1 MSQLLHTKH
10 FTQEQAKRIL
20 TGMIHLVEEVVELK
34 KKLDKQGYDIY
45 RHEYFGGRGPNGDRV
60 FPREMERLIE
70 IVSQL
75 DSKGIQMKDLDQGLI
90 DFPHIR
96 SNGEEVYLCW
106 KIGENNIEFW
116 HTISDGF
123 AGRKPISKL

>member
-1 MSQLLHTKH
+1 MPQILHNKH
-10 FTQEQAKRIL
+10 FTQEQAKSIL
-20 TGMIHLVEEVVELK
+20 TGMIHIVEEVVELK

-60 FPREMERLIE
+60 FPRELERLIE
-70 IVSQL
+70 IVRQL
-75 DSKGIQMKDLDQGLI
+75 DSKGIQVKDLDKGLI

-106 KIGENNIEFW
+106 KIGENDINFW
-116 HTISDGF
+116 HRIPEGF
-123 AGRKPISKL
+123 SGRKPISEL